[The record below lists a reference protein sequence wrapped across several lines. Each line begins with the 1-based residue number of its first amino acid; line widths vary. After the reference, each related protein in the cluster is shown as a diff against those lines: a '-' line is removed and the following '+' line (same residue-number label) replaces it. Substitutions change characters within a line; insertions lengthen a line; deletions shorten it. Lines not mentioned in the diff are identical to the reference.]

1 MCLESYGE
9 EGDRKRVGEVKGVSG
24 KVEGGYDYA
33 VTHMFVNTFIFQAKY
48 KESSLKCFTHW
59 GYYMISLPF

>member
-24 KVEGGYDYA
+24 KVEEGM
-33 VTHMFVNTFIFQAKY
+33 TM
-48 KESSLKCFTHW
+48 
-59 GYYMISLPF
+59 